1 MTTLNV
7 WWNKDKAGKALGVL
21 TCQCRVLTHEGLMI
35 KAASDAQLNF
45 HSLSTAL
52 SMGQTQAERQRQRQR
67 QRRLQWGCF
76 DGLLVTGVVNAVV
89 VTKVAVMGVFWTIV
103 VDSVTDKWQCYSVS
117 FTFYTCQL
125 SSFLSPGCRGQRCW
139 VASLFM
145 EQVPQGYNDAS

>member
-1 MTTLNV
+1 MTTLHV

-67 QRRLQWGCF
+67 QRQRRLQWGCF
-76 DGLLVTGVVNAVV
+76 DGGACDRGGECSGSNEGVCGS
-89 VTKVAVMGVFWTIV
+89 GVL
-103 VDSVTDKWQCYSVS
+103 DNS
-117 FTFYTCQL
+117 
-125 SSFLSPGCRGQRCW
+125 GG
-139 VASLFM
+139 
-145 EQVPQGYNDAS
+145 